1 MSHPEQAY
9 LDKFFPNG
17 HELPQ
22 DRLIPAIL
30 SQNGRTEMMFLVK
43 AGEPQAG
50 LLGPERDG
58 LMSHTDISVQLM
70 DTPNQKGVPDLRIGL
85 ELTYPDAVVRFH
97 AVITDETGQKQATLA
112 TALLQVRRIAFFFTD
127 AGMQFIS
134 FKAFDWQPEGM
145 PHLQNIMTD
154 INRKGTCT

>member
-22 DRLIPAIL
+22 DRLIPAL
-30 SQNGRTEMMFLVK
+30 LTQNGHTEVMFLVK

-50 LLGPERDG
+50 LLSPERDVM
-58 LMSHTDISVQLM
+58 MSHTDISVRLIETA
-70 DTPNQKGVPDLRIGL
+70 DKGKVPDLRIGL
-85 ELTYPDAVVRFH
+85 ELVYPDAAVLFH

-112 TALLQVRRIAFFFTD
+112 TALLGVRRIAFFFTD
-127 AGMQFIS
+127 ANMNFIS

-145 PHLQNIMTD
+145 PHLQNIVTD